1 MESCMIMIDCHH
13 ILNPIFARFNQ
24 IHLASLRMSPFR
36 IIVWVGCLLWLH
48 AVGTIRNFYFRYT
61 RSHFIQSLSKR
72 FSAWRRG
79 HHDSWTSHVTSTVQC
94 RVPENVSRN
103 LQWVRRTRTYTRN
116 WRCKRGEISDREKT
130 YWGEMMWDDRCLL
143 FGVPVLMT
151 L

>member
-94 RVPENVSRN
+94 RVLKMSLGTSNESEERGPIRETEDVN
-103 LQWVRRTRTYTRN
+103 
-116 WRCKRGEISDREKT
+116 GEISDREKT
-130 YWGEMMWDDRCLL
+130 YWGEMMWGDRCLL

>member
-79 HHDSWTSHVTSTVQC
+79 HHDSWTSHVTTVQC
-94 RVPENVSRN
+94 RVLKMSLGTSNESEERGPIRETEDVN
-103 LQWVRRTRTYTRN
+103 
-116 WRCKRGEISDREKT
+116 GEISDREKT